1 MADNWA
7 NFPNAAAEAAAAAA
21 AQAQVQGAA
30 GGEIDDDWG
39 DFGGFEE
46 AAPPP
51 PELGHQVP
59 GPGVEA
65 SPSPWASFAIASVQN
80 PAAGQPDLLMAQ
92 TQPPLQP
99 QIDPPFADP
108 VPQMV
113 AAAPPELTSQAEASR
128 QQAQAQQAVAPL
140 QNQSINNNLDDVD
153 VNLHDGLAGVEGAV
167 GPLPVENHNAA
178 SSAEGDRFQDPADS
192 PAGQRLVQR
201 SSSSVEV
208 FAAEMT
214 GKVGR
219 LEDRLSAADREKS
232 RLQRIRDELT
242 QKLEALEQEVEGHRQ
257 ETAEQKQRYEQV
269 QARHALEMDEIRKA
283 GHDALAIIV
292 EEYKELCK
300 CAVLQQQEASEKQ
313 LQVAITKETER
324 CQEILKSQH
333 DRLANVLD
341 EERQKNEDRL
351 KEALQ
356 EQLETQKTM
365 LQTCL
370 REEQDKNKS
379 ELKKATEEMQTTNQE
394 ALQRAL
400 EEERSKGKEMLEIQ
414 RSEAARSLE
423 EEQKCHRE
431 TLQTEL
437 ERERQN
443 SKVAIKNALEEERK
457 RHLEAIEEASV
468 NSRKAMEEY
477 NAEQKRLD
485 SVSRHR
491 SFASLDLFLE
501 SARQQLKSLM
511 DDKPVEMPKS
521 SS

>member
-7 NFPNAAAEAAAAAA
+7 SFPTNAAAEAAAAAQ
-21 AQAQVQGAA
+21 AQAQGAA

-140 QNQSINNNLDDVD
+140 HNQSINNNLDDVD
-153 VNLHDGLAGVEGAV
+153 VDLHDGLAGVEGAV

-192 PAGQRLVQR
+192 PAGQR

-269 QARHALEMDEIRKA
+269 QARHASEMEEIRKA
-283 GHDALAIIV
+283 GHDALAVIV

-313 LQVAITKETER
+313 LQVAITQETER

-370 REEQDKNKS
+370 REEQDKNKLQL
-379 ELKKATEEMQTTNQE
+379 EKATEEMQTSSQE
-394 ALQRAL
+394 ALERAL

-414 RSEAARSLE
+414 RAEAVRSLE
-423 EEQKCHRE
+423 EEQKRHRE

-437 ERERQN
+437 ERERQI
-443 SKVAIKNALEEERK
+443 SKEAIKNALEEERK
-457 RHLEAIEEASV
+457 RHLEAIEVASI